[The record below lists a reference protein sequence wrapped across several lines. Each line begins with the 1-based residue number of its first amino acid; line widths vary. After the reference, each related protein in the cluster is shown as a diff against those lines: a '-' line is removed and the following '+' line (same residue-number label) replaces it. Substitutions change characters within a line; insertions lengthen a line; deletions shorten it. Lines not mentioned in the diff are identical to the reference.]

1 MSGHLSQAEIS
12 EWLAGIRAD
21 GAERHLAECAGC
33 AVEAKRASQPFE
45 RFGAAARAWGEA
57 EMPAAWLTPAEWP
70 TPPAWLAPEKTAP
83 APRRGWRLAG
93 AGLAL
98 AAAALLLVAVPVRL
112 QRQRALELAR
122 QDEALLEAVQTEVAR
137 SAPEPMQ
144 PLEKLVVWN
153 SPSGQS
159 DSSQ

>member
-33 AVEAKRASQPFE
+33 AAEVRRASQPFE
-45 RFGAAARAWGEA
+45 QFGVTVRAWGEV
-57 EMPAAWLTPAEWP
+57 EMPAAWLT
-70 TPPAWLAPEKTAP
+70 PEKTAP

-93 AGLAL
+93 VGLAL
-98 AAAALLLVAVPVRL
+98 AAAALLLVAVPVRW
-112 QRQRALELAR
+112 QHQRALEMAR
-122 QDEALLEAVQTEVAR
+122 QDELLLQAVQTEVAR

-159 DSSQ
+159 GSSQ